1 MSRRTTALL
10 CGATMAVGATLT
22 ALTGTASAAPTPSG
36 GSSLVRVVRAAAEPG
51 AIDHVMVIDLE
62 NENFATSFGTD
73 SPARYLNTV
82 LLPQGELVEN
92 YFATSHVSQGNY
104 VSQISGQ
111 ASTPTQ
117 NNDCIDLA
125 SLLKP
130 PVTGAFTDV
139 LPGTPAAAGQVTGDG
154 CVFPPQVPTIADQLD
169 ARYSGDDD
177 VVHPWRAYLED
188 MGNDPARDYGTPDPL
203 GGTACAHPPIGGVD
217 NSNTA
222 SATDGY
228 ATRHNPFVYFHSIID
243 NQARCRNGVV
253 PLGTVT
259 VGTGGTPDRFGGHL
273 AEDLSSRRTTPAF
286 SFVVPNLCNDGH
298 DAVCHAPD
306 VEGGNAGGLASA
318 DVWLKH
324 WMPRVLSSPA
334 YRSGK
339 MLVVITFDEAGF
351 SDSRACCGEQAG
363 PNLDDPGFSPLLGL
377 FGLQPKP
384 TGPGIFPGGGQVGA
398 VLLNP
403 RLITP
408 GTRNTTGSYNH
419 YSALRSYEDLLGL
432 RSGGT
437 DGLGHLG
444 FAASAGLQPF
454 GRDVFNARR

>member
-1 MSRRTTALL
+1 MNRRTMAML
-10 CGATMAVGATLT
+10 CGATTAVGAALTTLT
-22 ALTGTASAAPTPSG
+22 PAASAATAPAAAATA
-36 GSSLVRVVRAAAEPG
+36 VVARAAASED
-51 AIDHVMVIDLE
+51 AIDHVLVIDLE
-62 NENFATSFGTD
+62 NENFATTFGAA
-73 SPARYLNTV
+73 SPATYLNTV
-82 LLPQGELVEN
+82 LVPRGELVEN

-117 NNDCIDLA
+117 NNDCINLA
-125 SLLKP
+125 SLRNP
-130 PVTGAFTDV
+130 PLTGAFTDV
-139 LPGTPAAAGQVTGDG
+139 LPGTPAAGGQVVGDG
-154 CVFPPQVPTIADQLD
+154 CVFPAHVQTLADQLE
-169 ARYSGDDD
+169 AEHAGDDD

-203 GGTACAHPPIGGVD
+203 GGTSCAHPPIGGVD
-217 NSNTA
+217 NSNSA
-222 SATDGY
+222 SPTDGY

-243 NQARCRNGVV
+243 DQAGCDAGVV
-253 PLGTVT
+253 PLGTMT
-259 VGTGGTPDRFGGHL
+259 VGTGGAKDRFAGHL
-273 AEDLSSRRTTPAF
+273 AEDLRSRRTTPAF

-298 DAVCHAPD
+298 DAVCASPD
-306 VEGGNAGGLASA
+306 VEGGTAGGLAAA
-318 DVWLKH
+318 DLWLKH
-324 WMPRVLSSPA
+324 WMPMILSSPA

-351 SDSRACCGEQAG
+351 SDSRACCGQQPG
-363 PNLDDPGFSPLLGL
+363 PNLTNPGFSPILGL
-377 FGLQPKP
+377 FGLQPP
-384 TGPGIFPGGGQVGA
+384 PAGPGVYPGGGQVGA

-403 RLITP
+403 RLIVP

-419 YSALRSYEDLLGL
+419 FSALRSYEDLLGL

-444 FAASAGLQPF
+444 FAAADGLQPF